1 MSQTFDSIRHRLNR
15 ERDMAADVDIDVVV
29 DMDVS
34 MAIDLAVDMDVDVD
48 TESPCFHGPVSS
60 APNIFGLLII

>member
-1 MSQTFDSIRHRLNR
+1 MT
-15 ERDMAADVDIDVVV
+15 ADVDVDVAV

-34 MAIDLAVDMDVDVD
+34 MAIDLAIDMDVDMD
-48 TESPCFHGPVSS
+48 AESPCFHRPVSS